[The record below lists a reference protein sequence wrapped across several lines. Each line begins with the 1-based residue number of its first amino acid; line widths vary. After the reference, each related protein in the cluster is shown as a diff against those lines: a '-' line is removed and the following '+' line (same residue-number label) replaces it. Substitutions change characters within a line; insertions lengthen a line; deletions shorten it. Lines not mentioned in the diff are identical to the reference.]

1 MENFEELRE
10 MTDSIVR
17 NFSPDKII
25 LFGSRARGQANTDS
39 DVDFLV
45 VMEYGASKRDA
56 QLAIKKK
63 LRHFTI
69 PQDIFVVSP
78 EELDRYKNL
87 RGLIYGIALR
97 EGKILYERAS

>member
-1 MENFEELRE
+1 MENFDELRE
-10 MTDSIVR
+10 MTDTIVQ
-17 NFSPDKII
+17 NFAPDKII

-39 DVDFLV
+39 DADFLV
-45 VMEYGASKRDA
+45 VMEYGVSKREV

-63 LRHFTI
+63 LRQFAI
-69 PQDIFVVSP
+69 SQDVLVISQ
-78 EELDRYKNL
+78 EELDKYKNL